1 MDTDSQA
8 RYNAIFTI
16 NASILAV
23 YLPLMLTLVLRRKLF
38 ISANVLLWS

>member
-1 MDTDSQA
+1 MGIDSQA
-8 RYNAIFTI
+8 RYNAIFII

-23 YLPLMLTLVLRRKLF
+23 YLPLMLTLVLRRNLF